1 MSKEVQHCYCQTQTT
16 VEEKF
21 KLKKIV
27 KRDFCLFLYMFW
39 QFYFTDLF
47 ANITTWIL
55 AIVNSYLSE
64 DYLNSF
70 YNDASTVYAFVGEAI
85 VILIFIYC
93 IKTMITIAM
102 TKIKELKNI
111 YHYLLFCVKHRG
123 FTSLW
128 EYSIDFYLNNINI
141 MRQLMKK
148 ELKSYLHIRG

>member
-27 KRDFCLFLYMFW
+27 KRDFLLVPLYVLAIFILP
-39 QFYFTDLF
+39 DLF

-55 AIVNSYLSE
+55 AIVNGYLSE

-85 VILIFIYC
+85 VILIFYLLH
-93 IKTMITIAM
+93 KRTMITTAM

-111 YHYLLFCVKHRG
+111 YLYLLFVR
-123 FTSLW
+123 
-128 EYSIDFYLNNINI
+128 
-141 MRQLMKK
+141 
-148 ELKSYLHIRG
+148 